1 MTNLKVI
8 NIFLKAIDNHSHLY
22 IIENDSHYQYEIY
35 LIDLKKIM
43 KKFIYSA
50 LLLIGSLSV
59 FAQSNDDVEEVEVKG
74 KVLYVDQ
81 VNSLKPPVPI
91 LDVPQSVSVITDEE
105 IKNQGFREIADIIR
119 YSPGVNTSQGEGHR
133 DAVVFRGVRST
144 ADFYQDGVRDDVQY
158 YRSLYNVEQLEIL
171 RGPNALLFGRGGTGG
186 LINRVSKKA
195 EIGEA
200 FGSFDF
206 GADSFGAADLALD
219 ANFATSDTT
228 AVRLNLHTDQLANHR
243 DFYEGERYGINP
255 TVKIVAGDTTVD
267 LSYEYAD
274 HERFIDR
281 GIPTANNR
289 PVESLKDVVFGV
301 EGLNLQTLEAS
312 ILRANVAHDYS
323 DSGKFNM
330 SLTSSDF
337 KKMYKNLYAAGYDA
351 SANTVKLDGYLDPTE
366 RQNLILNANVV
377 NEFSNGSTSGTLLVG
392 LEFVDTDNKNYR
404 YNTYFNNRAG
414 KDAGEPTD
422 QQIFNITRPLNI
434 AKTST
439 GLDSTVD
446 YTTDLKSSS
455 ESDITVTSF
464 YLQGDIDFSDN
475 WKMIIGGR
483 LDNFDITVTDVK
495 KSQDQSRKD
504 DMFSPRLGVIY
515 KPADNMSLYVSYS
528 ESFLPR
534 SGEQYKKLDASG
546 AALDPDVF
554 KNTEIGYKYDINDA
568 LTFTAAIFDSES
580 TRAEKDND
588 TGELNEVRGLEV
600 EGYEV
605 ELSGDIDDQN
615 NLTFGYTSLDGVTS
629 KGTKQPREL
638 PNQMLSL
645 WYSYQANETF
655 GFGLGVTH
663 QGESFIKDTTN
674 GSTGPALPDYTRVD
688 FAMYINASDNDV
700 VRVHIENLTDELY
713 FPHSHSTHQASVG
726 ESLSARVS
734 YSRRF

>member
-1 MTNLKVI
+1 M
-8 NIFLKAIDNHSHLY
+8 
-22 IIENDSHYQYEIY
+22 
-35 LIDLKKIM
+35 KKI
-43 KKFIYSA
+43 IYTILF
-50 LLLIGSLSV
+50 LLGSLSV
-59 FAQSNDDVEEVEVKG
+59 FAQNTDDIEEVEVKG

-105 IKNQGFREIADIIR
+105 IKNQGFREIGDIIR

-186 LINRVSKKA
+186 LINRVTKKA

-206 GADSFGAADLALD
+206 GADSFGAADLAVD

-255 TVKIVAGDTTVD
+255 TVKIVAGDTIVD
-267 LSYEYAD
+267 LSYETAD

-312 ILRANVAHDYS
+312 ILRANIAHDYS
-323 DSGKFNM
+323 DNGKFNM
-330 SLTSSDF
+330 SFTSSDF

-366 RQNLILNANVV
+366 RQNMILNANVV

-404 YNTYFNNRAG
+404 YNTFFNNRAG
-414 KDAGEPTD
+414 SDAGEPTD

-439 GLDSTVD
+439 GLDSTVG
-446 YTTDLKSSS
+446 YKTDLKSSS

-504 DMFSPRLGVIY
+504 DMFSPRFGVIY
-515 KPADNMSLYVSYS
+515 KPEETMSLYVSYS

-554 KNTEIGYKYDINDA
+554 KNTEIGYKYDISDA
-568 LTFTAAIFDSES
+568 LIFSAAIFDSES
-580 TRAEKDND
+580 TRAEKDNE
-588 TGELNEVRGLEV
+588 TGELNEIRGLEV
-600 EGYEV
+600 EGVEI

-663 QGESFIKDTTN
+663 QAESFIKDTSN

-688 FAMYINASDNDV
+688 FALYVNASDNDV

>member
-1 MTNLKVI
+1 MRTIL
-8 NIFLKAIDNHSHLY
+8 
-22 IIENDSHYQYEIY
+22 IIVMRIHYKLLE
-35 LIDLKKIM
+35 KIM
-43 KKFIYSA
+43 KKYIYSA
-50 LLLIGSLSV
+50 LLLIGSFGV
-59 FAQSNDDVEEVEVKG
+59 IAQNSDDVEEVEVKG

-200 FGSFDF
+200 FGTFDF

-228 AVRLNLHTDQLANHR
+228 AVRLNLHTDSLANHR

-267 LSYEYAD
+267 LSYEIAD

-281 GIPTANNR
+281 GIPTANNT

-301 EGLNLQTLEAS
+301 KGLNLQTLEAS

-330 SLTSSDF
+330 SFTSSDF
-337 KKMYKNLYAAGYDA
+337 KKMYKNLYAAGYTAAD
-351 SANTVKLDGYLDPTE
+351 NTVKLDGYLDPTE
-366 RQNLILNANVV
+366 RQNMILNANVV
-377 NEFSNGSTSGTLLVG
+377 NEFSNGSTSGTVLVG

-404 YNTYFNNRAG
+404 YNTFFNNRAG

-422 QQIFNITRPLNI
+422 QQIFNITRPLDI
-434 AKTST
+434 SKTST

-504 DMFSPRLGVIY
+504 DMFSPRFGVIY
-515 KPADNMSLYVSYS
+515 KPVDNMSLYVSYS

-588 TGELNEVRGLEV
+588 TGETNEIRGLEV
-600 EGYEV
+600 EGVEI

-638 PNQMLSL
+638 PDQMLSL

-663 QGESFIKDTTN
+663 QGESFIKDTSN

-688 FAMYINASDNDV
+688 FALFINASDNDV
-700 VRVHIENLTDELY
+700 IRINIENLTDELY

-726 ESLSARVS
+726 ESLNARVS
-734 YSRRF
+734 YTRRF

>member
-1 MTNLKVI
+1 MRTILIIIMRFHLKLSEK
-8 NIFLKAIDNHSHLY
+8 N
-22 IIENDSHYQYEIY
+22 
-35 LIDLKKIM
+35 M
-43 KKFIYSA
+43 KKYIYATLFLLGSFSA
-50 LLLIGSLSV
+50 Y
-59 FAQSNDDVEEVEVKG
+59 AQNIDDIEEVEVKG

-105 IKNQGFREIADIIR
+105 IKDQGFREIGDIIR
-119 YSPGVNTSQGEGHR
+119 YMPGVNTSQGEGHR

-200 FGSFDF
+200 FGSIDF
-206 GADSFGAADLALD
+206 GADSFGAADLAVD
-219 ANFATSDTT
+219 ANFATSDST
-228 AVRLNLHTDQLANHR
+228 AVRLNLHTDSLANHR

-255 TVKIVAGDTTVD
+255 TVKIQVDDATTID

-281 GIPTANNR
+281 GIPTANNK

-312 ILRANVAHDYS
+312 ILRGSLAHDYS
-323 DSGKFNM
+323 DTGKFNM
-330 SLTSSDF
+330 SITSSDF

-351 SANTVKLDGYLDPTE
+351 DANTVKLDGYLDPTE
-366 RQNLILNANVV
+366 RQNLIVSANVV

-404 YNTYFNNRAG
+404 YNTFFNNRAG
-414 KDAGEPTD
+414 SDAGEPTD
-422 QQIFNITRPLNI
+422 QQIFNITRPLSI

-455 ESDITVTSF
+455 ESDLTVTSF
-464 YLQGDIDFSDN
+464 YLQGDIDFSDS

-504 DMFSPRLGVIY
+504 NMFSPRLGVIY

-546 AALDPDVF
+546 AALDPDVY
-554 KNTEIGYKYDINDA
+554 KNTEFGYKYDINDA

-580 TRAEKDND
+580 TRAEKDNE
-588 TGELNEVRGLEV
+588 TGEMNEIRGLEV

-663 QGESFIKDTTN
+663 QAESFIKDTTN

-688 FAMYINASDNDV
+688 FALHINASDNDV